1 MRCHVCNAEVGEG
14 QRFCHECGESLAGV
28 TDPTQ
33 ELSALPD
40 LPPPSDGESASVTS
54 ATLASADGTGG
65 AAGCDNTT
73 ADRAGTGDDPGM
85 RRSTESVA
93 PVGGVDDGSGIDGR
107 GVEGS
112 GVGDGGPPTER
123 VPAVELPTHAVPIL
137 SDTSGGTRR
146 PGSTDDD
153 AGSDTH
159 LAADDAAEGDTDAAV
174 PAGPIGSSLFDP
186 ETAPPVADV
195 AWNDPIPPLRD
206 EDFGTDVAGVDDATR
221 TPPAGPV
228 PAAESTTTIPL
239 HDPATTGRQAVV
251 YDHDAATSRPLL
263 DGELHAFVLRP
274 AVVFAFLGLLT
285 VVLAS
290 LADVVDIRTSRVVAG
305 IPIVTSTLGDIG
317 SNLAIAGLVGAGA
330 MFIGGILQ
338 CFHVR
343 WGAGLAGG
351 AGLSLVG
358 WAGMTLGLAEIP
370 IASAQRVTQDPAT
383 PGPFTLTVTRD
394 IGYWLL
400 VAVAVI
406 GLVVFAFSLTS
417 IGTGG
422 RRGLNPWTA
431 AVGAVTALVIAAG
444 PLVTVGGANFDVN
457 FGTQGFPA
465 VFFAGRLLQL
475 GLIAVTG
482 VVGFLLVRTWGLG
495 LVAGGLLLPVWLW
508 LSSLLDLGDPPVLGI
523 AVGNLGSAETSPH
536 AVTTVGVAATVVMLA
551 VAAAIA
557 VAQRPRPT
565 A

>member
-14 QRFCHECGESLAGV
+14 QRFCHACGQSLAGV

-33 ELSALPD
+33 EMSAPPV
-40 LPPPSDGESASVTS
+40 LPPDPETPTLTDTAEVADPASDT
-54 ATLASADGTGG
+54 
-65 AAGCDNTT
+65 
-73 ADRAGTGDDPGM
+73 DRAGRAD
-85 RRSTESVA
+85 
-93 PVGGVDDGSGIDGR
+93 GVDPDDR
-107 GVEGS
+107 GGPPTQALPVT
-112 GVGDGGPPTER
+112 GDGGPPTQQ

-137 SDTSGGTRR
+137 SDPSGTATRSGDR
-146 PGSTDDD
+146 VEDQATGVPDPGPDVP
-153 AGSDTH
+153 A
-159 LAADDAAEGDTDAAV
+159 

-186 ETAPPVADV
+186 ETAPPAADV
-195 AWNDPIPPLRD
+195 AWSEPIPPLRD
-206 EDFGTDVAGVDDATR
+206 EDFGSALDE
-221 TPPAGPV
+221 PGPV
-228 PAAESTTTIPL
+228 VPVASPASESTTTIPV
-239 HDPATTGRQAVV
+239 HDPVATGRQSVI

-274 AVVFAFLGLLT
+274 AVVFAFLGLVA

-290 LADVVDIRTSRVVAG
+290 LADVIDIRTDRVVAG

-317 SNLAIAGLVGAGA
+317 SNLVVAGLIGAGA
-330 MFIGGILQ
+330 MFVGGLLQ

-358 WAGMTLGLAEIP
+358 WVGMTLGLAEVP
-370 IASAQRVTQDPAT
+370 ISSAERITRNPAT

-422 RRGLNPWTA
+422 RRGLDPWSA
-431 AVGAVTALVIAAG
+431 AIGAVAALVVAAG
-444 PLVTVGGANFDVN
+444 PLITVNGADFDVN
-457 FGTQGFPA
+457 FGTEGFPA

-475 GLIAVTG
+475 GLIAVAG

-495 LVAGGLLLPVWLW
+495 FVAGGLLLPAWLW
-508 LSSLLDLGDPPVLGI
+508 LSSLLEIGDSPVLGI
-523 AVGNLGSAETSPH
+523 AAGNLGSSETSPH
-536 AVTTVGVAATVVMLA
+536 AVTTVGVAATVAMLA
-551 VAAAIA
+551 VAATIA
-557 VAQRPRPT
+557 VVQRPRPT
-565 A
+565 TA